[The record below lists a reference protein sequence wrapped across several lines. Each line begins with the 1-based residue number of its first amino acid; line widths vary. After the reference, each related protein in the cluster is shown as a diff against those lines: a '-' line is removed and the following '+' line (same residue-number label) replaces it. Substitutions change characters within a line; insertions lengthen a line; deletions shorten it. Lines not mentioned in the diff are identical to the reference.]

1 MNLTSLRTLPHIT
14 MLRFNSYWQKTL
26 CLIVFCMGIALVSN
40 PIQAQQADLFSSS
53 ENLSPASSST
63 NFSANSTTNNLSS
76 PLVLEEDTSSSNGPF
91 NNTLTNPFAESTEEF
106 LTVDEAYKLSI
117 RASATSIV
125 AEWVIAE
132 KYFLYGEQFRFS
144 INGQKVDA
152 ARPVG
157 EVSYDVIFEKDVE
170 KYYVYTQ
177 ATIERNALPATTNNS
192 NIVNLSVTYQG
203 CADAGL
209 CYPPETKDFS
219 IQGNQVSATQ
229 VTPAN
234 EGSSPQENITSN
246 NTQSTLSITL
256 LMLLLAICGG
266 AILNLM
272 PCVFP
277 VLSIKALSLANHT
290 DTRSRIRHGWSYTLG
305 CVLTFVVIAGLLLL
319 IRDAGKAVG
328 WGFQLQSPSVIT
340 FLAFLFFIMG
350 LCLSGRIQFGGRWM
364 GMGQSLTQGNSTSHS
379 FFTGVLAAVVASPC
393 TAPFMAT
400 ALGYALIQPT
410 PVALLIFAALGF
422 GMALPFLLLSHLPQ
436 LNRLL
441 PQPGQWM
448 ETFKQ
453 AVAFPLYLTSIWLLW
468 VLGQQVGNNGIILT
482 MLGALAVLFSL
493 WLSGVKPR
501 LKNIAAILSCI
512 TIILI
517 IWQNNQNKEGDNQIT
532 SSHGLWEPYKAAT
545 LSQLRNNNAT
555 VFVNLTADW
564 CITCK
569 WNEERVFT
577 DDTLQAM
584 KDKGIYLL
592 EGDWTRY
599 NEEITALLD
608 EYGRGGVPLYL
619 LFKGDNYTPATIL
632 PQILNPSDF
641 KRLVEQP

>member
-1 MNLTSLRTLPHIT
+1 MNVTAVPIFPHT
-14 MLRFNSYWQKTL
+14 APTRLNNDWLKTL
-26 CLIVFCMGIALVSN
+26 CLMILCIATALTSHTLY
-40 PIQAQQADLFSSS
+40 AQQSDAFSPS
-53 ENLSPASSST
+53 EASSINLPQNNKQSLT
-63 NFSANSTTNNLSS
+63 SETSNS
-76 PLVLEEDTSSSNGPF
+76 F
-91 NNTLTNPFAESTEEF
+91 QNTFTNPFAESTEEF

-117 RASATSIV
+117 RASDTSII
-125 AEWVIAE
+125 AEWVIEE
-132 KYFLYGEQFRFS
+132 KYFLYGEQFRFF
-144 INGQKVDA
+144 INGDKVDA
-152 ARPVG
+152 TRPAG

-170 KYYVYTQ
+170 KYYTYTQ
-177 ATIERNALPATTNNS
+177 AIINRSALPAAINDNNS
-192 NIVNLSVTYQG
+192 IQLSVTYQG

-209 CYPPETKDFS
+209 CYPPETKNFS
-219 IQGNQVSATQ
+219 IQNNQVSEIR
-229 VTPAN
+229 VTLAHDGN
-234 EGSSPQENITSN
+234 SPQQNTTSS

-256 LMLLLAICGG
+256 LMLLLAIGGG

-350 LCLSGRIQFGGRWM
+350 LCLSGRIQLGGSWM
-364 GMGQSLTQGNSTSHS
+364 GMGQSLTQGNSTSSS

-400 ALGYALIQPT
+400 ALGYALTQPT
-410 PVALLIFAALGF
+410 PIALLIFAALGF

-441 PQPGQWM
+441 PKPGQWM

-468 VLGQQVGNNGIILT
+468 VLGQQVGSDGIVLSL
-482 MLGALAVLFSL
+482 LGVFAILFSL
-493 WLSGVKPR
+493 WISGIKPR
-501 LKNIAAILSCI
+501 LKSLTVMLSCI
-512 TIILI
+512 AIVAI
-517 IWQNNQNKEGDNQIT
+517 IWQNNQRIGYEDDPQAT
-532 SSHGLWEPYKAAT
+532 SSHGLWEPYTSAT
-545 LSQLRNNNAT
+545 LTQLRNNNAT
-555 VFVNLTADW
+555 IFVNLTADW

-569 WNEERVFT
+569 WNEKRVFT
-577 DDTLQAM
+577 DETLQAM
-584 KDKGIYLL
+584 KDKGVYLL

-619 LFKGDNYTPATIL
+619 LFKGDELTPATIL
-632 PQILNPSDF
+632 PQILNPNDF
-641 KRLVEQP
+641 KQLIEQL